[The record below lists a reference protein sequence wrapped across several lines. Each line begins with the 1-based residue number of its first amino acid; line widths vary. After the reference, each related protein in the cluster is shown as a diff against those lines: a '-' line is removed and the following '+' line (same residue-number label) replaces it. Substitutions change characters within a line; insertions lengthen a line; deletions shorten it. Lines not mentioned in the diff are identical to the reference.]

1 MTTLCNEPRVLCDYP
16 KIIAVNLKHLPKLFS
31 VKESETNII
40 LVIWQK
46 QRVSIIK
53 WEMIKTLLHRII
65 SYYLILSPWWQI
77 LNLRTFDAN
86 FVNQDLC
93 TSSAN
98 YYELKKKNPPTFLL
112 LECMISCPPFPL
124 PPPISLLKMP
134 FPNRLFPNLLSWKG
148 LKKQILK
155 CQSFQ
160 EKGHIFSFIRQ
171 QYCYIAT

>member
-1 MTTLCNEPRVLCDYP
+1 MV
-16 KIIAVNLKHLPKLFS
+16 
-31 VKESETNII
+31 
-40 LVIWQK
+40 
-46 QRVSIIK
+46 
-53 WEMIKTLLHRII
+53 
-65 SYYLILSPWWQI
+65 LILNKNTFTSSFLKYMPTCRPI

-86 FVNQDLC
+86 FVGQDLR

-98 YYELKKKNPPTFLL
+98 YYE
-112 LECMISCPPFPL
+112 
-124 PPPISLLKMP
+124 LLKMP